1 MSIQP
6 FKPKSPD
13 SFYSEPNILT
23 VIRLVLSLA
32 FFTLAIVKMNPTFN
46 FIGLGIHWLGD
57 VADGMY
63 ARRLKQETILGAEID
78 IISDRVE
85 ILFFYVNFLH
95 FNPQLFLPAAV
106 YIVEFAFI
114 DFYLSYQFLKHDI
127 ISPNYFYKVDQTFHL
142 LNYSPPAKFVNS
154 TIVTLILIFLPRLK
168 FIALIVA
175 VFLIGLKIYS
185 IFLLN
190 KKTRVGKKI
199 DLNQENPG

>member
-1 MSIQP
+1 LNIQP
-6 FKPKSPD
+6 FKPKTPE

-23 VIRLVLSLA
+23 IIRLVLSLS
-32 FFTLAIVKMNPTFN
+32 FFTLAIVKMSPTYN

-63 ARRLKQETILGAEID
+63 ARLLKQETILGAEID
-78 IISDRVE
+78 IIADRVE
-85 ILFFYVNFLH
+85 TLFFYINLLH
-95 FNPQLFLPAAV
+95 FHPHLFLPAAV
-106 YIVEFAFI
+106 YIIEFAFI
-114 DFYLSYQFLKHDI
+114 DFYLSYQFLKYDI
-127 ISPNYFYKVDQTFHL
+127 ISPNYFFKVDRTFHL

-154 TIVTLILIFLPRLK
+154 TIVTLILIFFPQLK
-168 FIALIVA
+168 LIALIVA

-199 DLNQENPG
+199 HSNQEKTG